1 VVETDESSGLTTGNQ
16 KASYHFSSGW
26 PWSWARTGW
35 PAWPALVLVAGTAAT
50 LYASLFHG
58 RGLDVPD
65 EGLLLHVA
73 ERLANGEVPYRDVY
87 FIYTP
92 GFQYLLALA
101 FKVWGPSLEV
111 ERALLFAVHVALVV
125 SIYALAARL
134 TPRPLAMAAALT
146 VALTG
151 VAPYRTLAA
160 LVTVAGLVRYAET
173 GGRRWLWVT
182 GVLIG
187 ASYLVGQEIGIY
199 ALAATLGF
207 LGLRWLA
214 QPRRLAR
221 LPAAAGQMGA
231 AVVVGGAVVGAW
243 VGTVAAQGALGA
255 MLDDTLRVTFLHQP
269 RYMHAPLPPLLPL
282 IPDDLS
288 GQVVWGPPP
297 YLTYVKVLLY
307 LPILTAAVAAALLGG
322 RLLSGRADLYDLRA
336 LPVALLAGAMLG
348 TLAFRADY
356 YHLRQIFPV
365 TVVLLAWLLGE
376 ATRQPEGRD
385 ALVPAPASPP
395 AGGSPAAAEA
405 AVARDAGRT
414 EGAAG
419 RRLLSAAALLP
430 LLAIAAVS
438 LGEAW
443 QQRGWLSSPLV
454 TARGTVLVDDRTA
467 DDLGGLLRDLRERT
481 APGEAIFVVPAETA
495 VYFLA
500 DRRNPTQFGQLVSTE
515 LAILREDDGRRQ
527 RELIAAIRAADVRWV
542 VSAPTDNVN
551 GYAFADYAPLVA
563 RYIAAEYVPQ
573 ANYGY
578 WSLLRRRP

>member
-1 VVETDESSGLTTGNQ
+1 MAERTELAGLASRGGAGRKHPLQASASS
-16 KASYHFSSGW
+16 
-26 PWSWARTGW
+26 PARTGW
-35 PAWPALVLVAGTAAT
+35 PGWLELILVGAAAAAM
-50 LYASLFHG
+50 YGSLFHL

-73 ERLANGEVPYRDVY
+73 ERLADGEVPYRDVY

-92 GFQYLLALA
+92 GFQYFLALA
-101 FKVWGPSLEV
+101 FKLCGASLAV
-111 ERALLFAVHVALVV
+111 ERALLFGVHVALVAGV
-125 SIYALAARL
+125 YALSARLTWRPLALAAA
-134 TPRPLAMAAALT
+134 LA

-173 GGRRWLWVT
+173 GARRWLWAT

-199 ALAATLGF
+199 TLAATLAY

-214 QPRRLAR
+214 RPARLAR

-231 AVVVGGAVVGAW
+231 VGAAAAAVVAAW
-243 VGTVAAQGALGA
+243 VAVITAQGALVA

-269 RYMHAPLPPLLPL
+269 RYMHVPLPPLLPL
-282 IPDDLS
+282 IPEDLS
-288 GQVVWGPPP
+288 AQVVWGPPS
-297 YLTYVKVLLY
+297 YLAYVKLMIY
-307 LPILTAAVAAALLGG
+307 LPLAVVAIATALLGA
-322 RLLSGRADLYDLRA
+322 RLVTGLDDLHDWRT

-356 YHLRQIFPV
+356 YHLRQILPL

-376 ATRQPEGRD
+376 ATRQLDEPTVVVSGR
-385 ALVPAPASPP
+385 AQPADT
-395 AGGSPAAAEA
+395 ET
-405 AVARDAGRT
+405 AVAGEAGRT
-414 EGAAG
+414 KGESRQRAL
-419 RRLLSAAALLP
+419 RAAALLP
-430 LLAIAAVS
+430 LIVIAAVG
-438 LGEAW
+438 LAEAW
-443 QQRGWLSSPLV
+443 HQHEWLSSPLV
-454 TARGTVLVDDRTA
+454 TARGTVLVDERTA
-467 DDLGGLLRDLRERT
+467 EDLGGLLRDLRERT
-481 APGEAIFVVPAETA
+481 ALGEAIFVVPAETA

-500 DRRNPTQFGQLVSTE
+500 DRRNPTRFGQLVSTE
-515 LAILREDDGRRQ
+515 LAILHEDDGRRQ
-527 RELIAAIRAADVRWV
+527 RELIAAIEAADVRWV

-563 RYIAAEYVPQ
+563 GYIDAEYVPQ

-578 WSLLRRRP
+578 WTLLRRRP